1 MRDSNSE
8 ADFQNG
14 FKSAFSKFV
23 HSFVRSAI
31 YLFLRQGLTL
41 WFRIILDLILLP
53 QPRGSWNH
61 LARLFLNAAPER
73 G

>member
-31 YLFLRQGLTL
+31 YLFLRQGLTGPPVSASPIL
-41 WFRIILDLILLP
+41 TGIHMPSFLDLCNLT
-53 QPRGSWNH
+53 
-61 LARLFLNAAPER
+61 
-73 G
+73 